1 MSANYNHSNEFIQN
15 LLKEVEKSLANK
27 INKENSNRKFDLGLN
42 PCTNYSQLVA
52 YRDILMAILNCSS
65 CDLGYTT
72 DEIISLV
79 KNKLNALS

>member
-1 MSANYNHSNEFIQN
+1 MSANYNYSNEFVQN
-15 LLKEVEKSLANK
+15 LLEQVEKSLAKK
-27 INKENSNRKFDLGLN
+27 INKENSNRKFDLGLS

-52 YRDILMAILNCSS
+52 YRDILKSLLNCTS
-65 CDLGYTT
+65 CDYGYTT

>member
-1 MSANYNHSNEFIQN
+1 VSANYNYSNEFVQN
-15 LLKEVEKSLANK
+15 LLEQVEKSLAKK
-27 INKENSNRKFDLGLN
+27 INKENSNRKFDLGLS

-52 YRDILMAILNCSS
+52 YRDILKSLLNCTS
-65 CDLGYTT
+65 CYYGYTI

>member
-1 MSANYNHSNEFIQN
+1 MSANYNYSNEFVQN
-15 LLKEVEKSLANK
+15 LLEQVEKSLAKK
-27 INKENSNRKFDLGLN
+27 INKENSNRKFDLGLS

-52 YRDILMAILNCSS
+52 YRDILKSLLNCTS
-65 CDLGYTT
+65 CYYGYTT